1 MKTRAVRLY
10 GKGDL
15 RFEEFELPPI
25 TEDEILAKVISD
37 SLCMSSYK
45 AAEQGADHKRVPAD
59 IAENPIIIGHEFC
72 GEVVD
77 VGANLKDVAK
87 PGDKF
92 TVQPAMFYKGS
103 LDAPGYS
110 YQYYGGDSTYIII
123 PKEVFETNCFLLY
136 NGDAFYMGSLAEPM
150 SCCLGGLHC
159 CYHSKPGVYH
169 HEMGIVDGG
178 KMAVLAGVGPM
189 GLGIIDY
196 ALHGPRRPKL
206 LVVTD
211 IDAQRLARAEKL
223 FPREEAEKC
232 GVDLHFVNT
241 SEKDENYVMELSGN
255 TGYNDVFVMAPV
267 RPVLE
272 MGDHLLGEDGCMN
285 FFAGPVDPQFSA
297 LFNFYDV
304 HYAQQHVCGNSGG
317 NTDDMREYLQLA
329 AEGKLD
335 PSIMITHVGG
345 LNAVVEATLNLP
357 DISGGKKLIY
367 NQIYLPLTAIDDFEK
382 LGASDPLFAEL
393 AKIVARSN
401 GLWSAE
407 AEDYLLAHAQ
417 PITEAV

>member
-15 RFEEFELPPI
+15 RFEEFELPEI
-25 TEDEILAKVISD
+25 TENEILAKVVSD

-45 AAEQGADHKRVPAD
+45 AAEQGGAHKRVPD
-59 IAENPIIIGHEFC
+59 NVAENPVIIGHEFC
-72 GEVVD
+72 GEVVQ
-77 VGANLKDVAK
+77 VGANLADKAK

-110 YQYYGGDSTYIII
+110 YPYYGGDATYIII
-123 PKEVFETNCFLLY
+123 PEEVFETNCFLLY
-136 NGDAFYMGSLAEPM
+136 EGDAYYMGSLAEPM

-169 HEMGIVDGG
+169 HDMGIVEGG

-196 ALHGPRRPKL
+196 ALHGPRRPGL
-206 LVVTD
+206 LTVTD
-211 IDAQRLARAEKL
+211 IDPVRLARAEKL
-223 FPREEAEKC
+223 FPKAEADKC
-232 GVDLHFVNT
+232 GVELNFVNT
-241 SEKDENYVMELSGN
+241 SEADAKFVMDLSGG

-267 RPVLE
+267 RPVIE
-272 MGDHLLGEDGCMN
+272 MGDYLLGNDGCMN
-285 FFAGPVDPQFSA
+285 FFAGPIDPEFSA

-304 HYAQQHVCGNSGG
+304 HYAQTHVCGNSGG
-317 NTDDMREYLQLA
+317 NTDDMREYLKLA
-329 AEGKLD
+329 AEGRLD
-335 PSIMITHVGG
+335 PSMMITHIGG

-357 DISGGKKLIY
+357 NISGGKKLIY
-367 NQIYLPLTAIDDFEK
+367 NQIYMPLTAIEDFEK
-382 LGASDPLFAEL
+382 LGEENPMFAEL
-393 AKIVARSN
+393 ARIVARTN
-401 GLWSAE
+401 GLWSAK
-407 AEDYLLAHAQ
+407 AEDYLLVHAT
-417 PITEAV
+417 PINEVV